1 MKKLITTLGL
11 AACSS
16 IGFAQTL
23 QWKQSYGSTG
33 GEIGYSTHV
42 DAAGN
47 NYSGGTF
54 TNTITAGSDGES
66 NLTITATGTN
76 SNGYLIKKQP
86 TGILL
91 WSAAFVGA
99 GNCVVHG
106 IATDASNNVFITGYF
121 TGTIDFNPS
130 PSVNNSLTAAG
141 TTGTND
147 FFVCKL
153 TSAGAY
159 AWAYRFGEINNDYA
173 FDIATDAAGNV
184 HIAGLFNTQNSGSG
198 VVDFDPSTSASTM
211 SSTLEDGFL
220 LKLSNNG
227 TYLAKQKMGTTNSD
241 AIRSITIGRNNKLY
255 LTGYYSSSGI
265 SGQTTGLI
273 SSGGGLQYIV
283 AKLDAN
289 NYSLVWQRGYGS
301 DYEDTGYGIT
311 TDGYGAIFIGGMFKG
326 TISFSTGFSLTNP
339 SNVLYDGF
347 IMRMD
352 TSANIAW
359 VKQIEGSG
367 ASIITKTKM
376 DNYNNLL
383 ITGYFDGSVD
393 LNPSTTVA
401 SNFTSAGGNDAFV
414 IKMNESGNLVGT
426 PVVFGSTADEK
437 AYSVA
442 TSGNDFYVTGNF
454 SGTIDVDITSTV
466 SNLVSAGGTDAFW
479 VKYTES
485 TCNTPTI
492 VSTSIVPACGTGN
505 ATLSAQANFGTLNW
519 YLNASGGSVRA
530 TGNTYT
536 FAPQVTTTTY
546 VSATIGTC
554 TSARVA
560 VQAIVNPRPTI
571 TFTANSFDACAGN
584 SVTLG
589 TTFVNNTSGIVVWYD
604 SPTSTTPLD
613 TGLTFTTPVL
623 NASKV
628 YYAEGNLDGC
638 LSNSRLSLS
647 ANITPIPTVTSVQNG
662 GRCSTSSDPIS
673 LGATTSGGNIDWYAA
688 SSGGAKLRTGTGI
701 AVTPTTTTTYYAQ
714 ANHSG
719 CLSARVPVVAYV
731 SAVPV
736 LTVPVIGDSVCVG
749 EQATLN
755 ASTSAGIVIW
765 YNSSITALDTG
776 NVFLTPSLS
785 ATTTYLVRAYNNFC
799 YVDKYTI
806 AFTKPLPSVA
816 VTTSGAT
823 LTATE
828 TGATYQ
834 WATCGSKNTYNP
846 ILIGISNAQS
856 YTGGNGGVYAVFVTK
871 NGCKDT
877 SSCIT
882 LTVTGVEEET
892 TMQNVAKI
900 FPNPNN
906 GEFSIELTMDAE
918 VDIIDQTG
926 RIVKTIQVEKGRPYT
941 VDDLPK
947 GLFILKSQASNKA
960 ILGKVLV
967 SKF

>member
-1 MKKLITTLGL
+1 MQKLITTLAL
-11 AACSS
+11 AIIPMLSFS
-16 IGFAQTL
+16 QTL
-23 QWKQSYGSTG
+23 QFKQSYGSTG
-33 GEIGYSTHV
+33 AEVGYSTHV
-42 DAAGN
+42 DAGGN
-47 NYSGGTF
+47 NYSGGSF
-54 TNTITAGSDGES
+54 TNTIVVGSDGES
-66 NLTITATGTN
+66 NFSITANGTN
-76 SNGYLIKKQP
+76 SNGYLVKKQP
-86 TGILL
+86 NGILL

-99 GNCVVHG
+99 GTCVVHG
-106 IATDASNNVFITGYF
+106 IATDAANNVFVTGYF

-130 PSVNNSLTAAG
+130 PSINNSLTAAG

-198 VVDFDPSTSASTM
+198 VVDFDPSTGASTM

-241 AIRSITIGRNNKLY
+241 AIRSITIGANNKLY
-255 LTGYYSSSGI
+255 LTGYYSATGI
-265 SGQTTGLI
+265 SGQTTGLTT
-273 SSGGGLQYIV
+273 SGGGLQYIV

-289 NYSLVWQRGYGS
+289 NYSLMWQRGYGDS
-301 DYEDTGYGIT
+301 YEDTGYGIA
-311 TDGYGAIFIGGMFKG
+311 TDGYGSVFIAGMFKG
-326 TISFSTGFSLTNP
+326 TINFTTSSLVNP

-359 VKQIEGSG
+359 VKQIEGAGISVL
-367 ASIITKTKM
+367 TKIKL
-376 DNYNNLL
+376 DSYSNLL
-383 ITGYFDGSVD
+383 ITGYFDGAID
-393 LNPSTTVA
+393 LNPSTTA
-401 SNFTSAGGNDAFV
+401 ANSFTSIGSTDAFA
-414 IKMNESGNLVGT
+414 IKMNDAGNLVGL
-426 PVVFGSTADEK
+426 PIVYGSANDER

-442 TSGNDFYVTGNF
+442 TSGNDFYITGNF
-454 SGTIDVDITSTV
+454 SGTVDADITGTTN
-466 SNLVSAGGTDAFW
+466 NLVSAGSTDAFF
-479 VKYTES
+479 VKYSET

-492 VSTSIVPACGTGN
+492 LSTNAVPACGTGN
-505 ATLSAQANFGTLNW
+505 AILSAQANFGTLNW
-519 YLNASGGSVRA
+519 YVNASGGSVQA
-530 TGNTYT
+530 TGNTYS
-536 FAPQVTTTTY
+536 FAPGVTSTRY

-571 TFTANSFDACAGN
+571 TFTANSFDGCAGN

-647 ANITPIPTVTSVQNG
+647 ANITQIPTVTSVVDA
-662 GRCSTSSDPIS
+662 GRCSNTNTSITI
-673 LGATTSGGNIDWYAA
+673 GATPSAGVIDWYATN
-688 SSGGAKLRTGTGI
+688 SGGAKIGTALTRI
-701 AVTPTTTTTYYAQ
+701 LNITTTTTNYAQ
-714 ANHSG
+714 ANNSG
-719 CLSARVPVVAYV
+719 CLSARVPVTAYV
-731 SAVPV
+731 SAVPT
-736 LTVPVIGDSVCVG
+736 LTVPVRGDTVCVG
-749 EQATLN
+749 EQATLT
-755 ASTSAGIVIW
+755 ASTTAGIVIW

-776 NVFLTPSLS
+776 TVFLTPALS
-785 ATTTYLVRAYNNFC
+785 DTTTYLVRANNNYC
-799 YVDKYTI
+799 LVDKYTT

-816 VTTSGAT
+816 VTVSGPT
-823 LTATE
+823 LTAVE

-834 WATCGSKNTYNP
+834 WATCGNKNTYTAVINGTSQTYSAP
-846 ILIGISNAQS
+846 NS
-856 YTGGNGGVYAVFVTK
+856 GNYAVFVTK

-877 SSCIT
+877 SACQNIVIT
-882 LTVTGVEEET
+882 SYEEHSEDNSSFKAYYDMKTGAVIIYSAGNSPIHICNTQGMLLYNIET
-892 TMQNVAKI
+892 NGSGDHLIPNLGIGVYFAKTLI
-900 FPNPNN
+900 NN
-906 GEFSIELTMDAE
+906 QL
-918 VDIIDQTG
+918 
-926 RIVKTIQVEKGRPYT
+926 KT
-941 VDDLPK
+941 
-947 GLFILKSQASNKA
+947 LK
-960 ILGKVLV
+960 LV
-967 SKF
+967 ITE